1 MLRNF
6 SRKQRTHVFR
16 HIHIDESRYYRDEFC
31 ESGLVKRVVRFLRE
45 QIISKDRSRE
55 LYMDLYRVQSPGE
68 LGVLA
73 FGSAVARGEH
83 V

>member
-1 MLRNF
+1 
-6 SRKQRTHVFR
+6 
-16 HIHIDESRYYRDEFC
+16 
-31 ESGLVKRVVRFLRE
+31 
-45 QIISKDRSRE
+45 
-55 LYMDLYRVQSPGE
+55 MDLYRVQSPGE